1 MPNTFLA
8 KAIESWLTKSNE
20 LGYTLPFCE
29 VLTAQGFS
37 VVHLSKQ
44 NAFEQGKDIIALR
57 ADELHA
63 YQLKGGNITDDRW
76 VREVWPEIEKLRKLP
91 VVHPAVPAGTPHR
104 SYLVTNGVLEDT
116 VRRMITDLNN
126 TQWAEAP
133 LTVIVRGQLLRDFI
147 DASEA
152 FVPQELVNYRNFLD
166 LIFSDG
172 RGVLDEEKLTKLF
185 EETLRLGDGELS
197 KAARR
202 RSITATVLY
211 ASYVLSAAAREPNH
225 VAVMHGLAML
235 LSYILLVAE
244 RESLPPSIYRAS
256 VDLILDEL
264 NRRGASLEAELNAGE
279 LEKVFETPWDG
290 TLGIFRR
297 HLAVTYLTAH
307 KLSQYLSADVD
318 WNSVQTTTLLEWN
331 ATGQILW
338 GEGAVAAFLI
348 RFWLFTLL
356 MPGDSTVSVFLEG
369 PLRDVLK
376 ANSRDSETGLLSPYY
391 GIDVA
396 ARLATGTLDREMHE
410 TFTGRSYSIG
420 LLLDLLARYGHRK
433 PVAQLWRS
441 ISDLPHTEYH
451 PSELWEYFARRGES
465 GAEVSRFPDQTQSWA
480 KLVSDAEAVDLSA
493 IPRLLR
499 ETAGFMP
506 YFALCYPHHL
516 TRNLVRYF
524 DDTVRETTAPPLTS
538 A

>member
-1 MPNTFLA
+1 MPNTFLV
-8 KAIESWLTKSNE
+8 KAIESWLINSNE

-37 VVHLSKQ
+37 LIHLSKQ
-44 NAFEQGKDIIALR
+44 NAFEQGKDVIALR
-57 ADELHA
+57 GDELHA

-91 VVHPAVPAGTPHR
+91 VVHPAVAAGTPHK
-104 SYLVTNGVLEDT
+104 SYLVTNGALEDT
-116 VRRMITDLNN
+116 VRRAITDLNN

-152 FVPQELVNYRNFLD
+152 FVPQELADYRNFLD

-172 RGVLDEEKLTKLF
+172 RGLLDEEKLARLF
-185 EETLRLGDGELS
+185 EETLRLRDGELT

-211 ASYVLSAAAREPNH
+211 ASYVLSSAAKAANH

-235 LSYILLVAE
+235 LGHILLVAE
-244 RESLPPSIYRAS
+244 RENLPTTVYRTS
-256 VDLILDEL
+256 VDLILNEL
-264 NRRGASLEAELNAGE
+264 DRHGEALEAELKAGE
-279 LEKVFETPWDG
+279 LDKVYESPWDG
-290 TLGIFRR
+290 TLGIFRK
-297 HLAVTYLTAH
+297 HLGVTFLTAH
-307 KLSQYLSADVD
+307 KLSQYLSAKED
-318 WNSVQTTTLLEWN
+318 WNSVSSANLLEWN
-331 ATGQILW
+331 AAGQILW
-338 GEGAVAAFLI
+338 GEGAVAAFLV
-348 RFWLFTLL
+348 RFWLFKVL
-356 MPGDSTVSVFLEG
+356 MPTDSTVAVFLEG
-369 PLRDVLK
+369 PLRDVLG
-376 ANSRDSETGLLSPYY
+376 ANSRESEVGLLSPYY

-396 ARLATGTLDREMHE
+396 ARLATGTLNRELTE

-420 LLLDLLARYGHRK
+420 LLVDLLARHGHRA
-433 PVAQLWRS
+433 PVAQLWRD
-441 ISDLPHTEYH
+441 ISDLSHTEYQ
-451 PSELWEYFARRGES
+451 PTGLWECFARRGSS

-480 KLVSDAEAVDLSA
+480 KLVSDAETIDLAAV
-493 IPRLLR
+493 PRLLR
-499 ETAGFMP
+499 EVPAFIP

-524 DDTVRETTAPPLTS
+524 DETVWTPREGLAKEG
-538 A
+538 

>member
-1 MPNTFLA
+1 MLNTFLA

-20 LGYTLPFCE
+20 LSYTLPFCE

-37 VVHLSKQ
+37 IIHLSKQ
-44 NAFEQGKDIIALR
+44 NAFEQGKDVIALR

-91 VVHPAVPAGTPHR
+91 VVHPSVAAGTPHK

-133 LTVIVRGQLLRDFI
+133 LTVIVGGQLLRDFI

-152 FVPQELVNYRNFLD
+152 FVPQEVVDYQNLID

-172 RGVLDEEKLTKLF
+172 RGMLDESKLTRLF
-185 EETLRLGDGELS
+185 EETLRLRDGELS

-211 ASYVLSAAAREPNH
+211 ASYVLSSAAREQNH
-225 VAVMHGLAML
+225 IAVMHG
-235 LSYILLVAE
+235 
-244 RESLPPSIYRAS
+244 
-256 VDLILDEL
+256 
-264 NRRGASLEAELNAGE
+264 
-279 LEKVFETPWDG
+279 
-290 TLGIFRR
+290 
-297 HLAVTYLTAH
+297 VTYLTAH
-307 KLSQYLSADVD
+307 KLSQYLSSNVD
-318 WNSVQTTTLLEWN
+318 WDSVQAATLLRWN

-348 RFWLFTLL
+348 RFWLFNLL
-356 MPGDSTVSVFLEG
+356 MPADTTVSVFLEG
-369 PLRDVLK
+369 PLRDVLN
-376 ANSRDSETGLLSPYY
+376 ANGHRSEMGLLSPYY

-396 ARLATGTLDREMHE
+396 ARLASGTLDRELSE

-420 LLLDLLARYGHRK
+420 FLLDLLARYGYRK
-433 PVAQLWRS
+433 PLAQLWRD

-451 PSELWEYFARRGES
+451 PAQRWEYFARRGES

-480 KLVSDAEAVDLSA
+480 KLVSDAEVVDLPT

-499 ETAGFMP
+499 ETPAFMP

-516 TRNLVRYF
+516 SRNLVRYF
-524 DDTVRETTAPPLTS
+524 DDTVRETTAP
-538 A
+538 